1 MGKVQPSVTAKRKP
15 LDTIKV
21 LDDKLSVKKDV
32 VPGSKVSSKPTLKP
46 AYLSSRKPLSPK
58 PTIDKIQILEQR

>member
-32 VPGSKVSSKPTLKP
+32 VPGSKVSSKGM
-46 AYLSSRKPLSPK
+46 
-58 PTIDKIQILEQR
+58 